1 MRHRTTDTAK
11 GHRNYIIIACD
22 VLLFLAMLKWLPVE
36 PEVARGL
43 AVLTFIGILWL
54 TEALHVTVTALLVPV
69 LAMFMGILPGAKAL
83 AGFADPTIFLFFGGF
98 ALAGALHEQKIDTW
112 LAGKILRMARGSL
125 GMALILIFLATAF
138 LSMWMSNTATAAM
151 MLPLV
156 IGLLDRIPAEKLKT
170 TAPFA
175 VLGVAYSAS
184 IGGMG
189 TLVGSPPNA
198 IAAHELGMGFAE
210 WFRIAMPIVLVFG
223 VIVFCLMYL
232 FFRPRLGL
240 HVDMAPAEGEVAEA
254 RLNARQ
260 VRVLLLFVLVAGS
273 WMCSSFLSSA
283 LGGIPSM
290 DTLIALCA
298 AVLLPLCGV
307 INWGGIAKNTDWG
320 VLLLFGGGITLSSI
334 LVQTGAA
341 GFLADQVSSLAMG
354 QSPIIILLII
364 SLSVDGDGGLR
375 HGHVRHAAGASGGH
389 RGLLRLHASR
399 LHASQRPGLRHREIP
414 SDDHGE
420 GRAADQCGARLRE
433 GFLGLDILDV
443 AERAPVQARALP
455 FRACGVAYLA
465 GTAVPWAFSWSSR
478 AAFLSSLAS
487 LAIR

>member
-1 MRHRTTDTAK
+1 MRHRTADTPK
-11 GHRNYIIIACD
+11 GHRNYVIIACD

-54 TEALHVTVTALLVPV
+54 TEALHVTVTSLLVPV
-69 LAMFMGILPGAKAL
+69 LAMFMGILPGEKAL
-83 AGFADPTIFLFFGGF
+83 SGFADPTIFLFFGGF
-98 ALAGALHEQKIDTW
+98 ALAGALHEQKIDAW

-156 IGLLDRIPAEKLKT
+156 IGLLDRVPAEKLKT

-175 VLGVAYSAS
+175 ILGVAYSAS

-223 VIVFCLMYL
+223 VIVFFLMYL
-232 FFRPRLGL
+232 FLRPNLGM
-240 HVDMAPAEGEVAEA
+240 HVDMVPEEREGTEG

-260 VRVLLLFVLVAGS
+260 VRVLILFVLVAGS

-283 LGGIPSM
+283 L
-290 DTLIALCA
+290 
-298 AVLLPLCGV
+298 CGV
-307 INWGGIAKNTDWG
+307 INWSGIAKNTDWG

-354 QSPIIILLII
+354 HSPIVILLII
-364 SLSVDGDGGLR
+364 SLFITSLTEFCSNTAS
-375 HGHVRHAAGASGGH
+375 AALVAPLMVTVASAMGMSATPLVLLVGIGASCAFMLPVSTPPNALAFATGKFPQMTMVKV
-389 RGLLRLHASR
+389 GLLINVVLVFVKA
-399 LHASQRPGLRHREIP
+399 
-414 SDDHGE
+414 
-420 GRAADQCGARLRE
+420 
-433 GFLGLDILDV
+433 F
-443 AERAPVQARALP
+443 
-455 FRACGVAYLA
+455 
-465 GTAVPWAFSWSSR
+465 WAWIFWM
-478 AAFLSSLAS
+478 
-487 LAIR
+487 

>member
-1 MRHRTTDTAK
+1 MRHRTTDTPK

-54 TEALHVTVTALLVPV
+54 TEALHVTVTSLLVPV
-69 LAMFMGILPGAKAL
+69 LAMLMGILPGAKAL
-83 AGFADPTIFLFFGGF
+83 SGFADPTIFLFFGGF

-175 VLGVAYSAS
+175 ILGVAYSAS

-232 FFRPRLGL
+232 FFRPRLGV
-240 HVDMAPAEGEVAEA
+240 HVDMTPAEGGETEG

-260 VRVLLLFVLVAGS
+260 VRVLILFVLVAGS

-290 DTLIALCA
+290 DTLIALSA

-307 INWGGIAKNTDWG
+307 INWSGIAKNTDWG
-320 VLLLFGGGITLSSI
+320 VLLLFGGGHHAQQHSR
-334 LVQTGAA
+334 
-341 GFLADQVSSLAMG
+341 
-354 QSPIIILLII
+354 P
-364 SLSVDGDGGLR
+364 DGGGGIPGGPGIFSRHGAEPHRHPAHHQPLHHVADGILFQYGQCGPGGPADGHGSLR
-375 HGHVRHAAGASGGH
+375 HGHVCYAAGASGRH
-389 RGLLRLHASR
+389 RRFLRLHAPRFHS
-399 LHASQRPGLRHREIP
+399 SQRPGLRDGKIP

-420 GRAADQCGARLRE
+420 GGAAD
-433 GFLGLDILDV
+433 
-443 AERAPVQARALP
+443 
-455 FRACGVAYLA
+455 
-465 GTAVPWAFSWSSR
+465 
-478 AAFLSSLAS
+478 
-487 LAIR
+487 

>member
-1 MRHRTTDTAK
+1 MRHRTTDTPK
-11 GHRNYIIIACD
+11 GHRNYVIIACD

-54 TEALHVTVTALLVPV
+54 TEALHVTVTSLLVPV

-83 AGFADPTIFLFFGGF
+83 SGFADPTIFLFFGGF

-156 IGLLDRIPAEKLKT
+156 IGLLDRIPAERLKT

-175 VLGVAYSAS
+175 ILGVAYSAS

-232 FFRPRLGL
+232 FLRPSLGM
-240 HVDMAPAEGEVAEA
+240 HVDMEPEGGEKTEA

-260 VRVLLLFVLVAGS
+260 VRVLILFVLVAGS

-290 DTLIALCA
+290 DTLIALSA

-334 LVQTGAA
+334 LVQTGGRVPGGSGIFSRHGAEPHHHPA
-341 GFLADQVSSLAMG
+341 HHQPLHHVADGILFQYG
-354 QSPIIILLII
+354 QRRPGGSA
-364 SLSVDGDGGLR
+364 DGHGGLR
-375 HGHVRHAAGASGGH
+375 HGHVCYSAGASGGH
-389 RGLLRLHASR
+389 RRFLRLHAPR
-399 LHASQRPGLRHREIP
+399 FHPSQRPGLRDGKIP
-414 SDDHGE
+414 SDDHGK
-420 GRAADQCGARLRE
+420 GGAAD
-433 GFLGLDILDV
+433 
-443 AERAPVQARALP
+443 
-455 FRACGVAYLA
+455 
-465 GTAVPWAFSWSSR
+465 
-478 AAFLSSLAS
+478 
-487 LAIR
+487 

>member
-1 MRHRTTDTAK
+1 MRHRTTDTPK

-54 TEALHVTVTALLVPV
+54 TEALHVTVTSLLVPV

-83 AGFADPTIFLFFGGF
+83 SGFADPTIFLFFGGF
-98 ALAGALHEQKIDTW
+98 ALAGALHEQKIDAW

-156 IGLLDRIPAEKLKT
+156 IGLLDRIPAERLKT

-175 VLGVAYSAS
+175 ILGVAYSAS

-223 VIVFCLMYL
+223 VIVFFLMYL
-232 FFRPRLGL
+232 FLRPNLGM
-240 HVDMAPAEGEVAEA
+240 HVDMEPAEGKT
-254 RLNARQ
+254 R
-260 VRVLLLFVLVAGS
+260 
-273 WMCSSFLSSA
+273 
-283 LGGIPSM
+283 
-290 DTLIALCA
+290 
-298 AVLLPLCGV
+298 
-307 INWGGIAKNTDWG
+307 
-320 VLLLFGGGITLSSI
+320 
-334 LVQTGAA
+334 
-341 GFLADQVSSLAMG
+341 
-354 QSPIIILLII
+354 
-364 SLSVDGDGGLR
+364 
-375 HGHVRHAAGASGGH
+375 
-389 RGLLRLHASR
+389 
-399 LHASQRPGLRHREIP
+399 RPG
-414 SDDHGE
+414 
-420 GRAADQCGARLRE
+420 
-433 GFLGLDILDV
+433 
-443 AERAPVQARALP
+443 
-455 FRACGVAYLA
+455 
-465 GTAVPWAFSWSSR
+465 
-478 AAFLSSLAS
+478 
-487 LAIR
+487 

>member
-1 MRHRTTDTAK
+1 MRHRTTDTPK

-54 TEALHVTVTALLVPV
+54 TEALHVTVTSLLVPV
-69 LAMFMGILPGAKAL
+69 LAMLMGILPGAKAL
-83 AGFADPTIFLFFGGF
+83 SGFADPTIFLFFGGF

-175 VLGVAYSAS
+175 ILGVAYSAS

-232 FFRPRLGL
+232 FFRPRLGM
-240 HVDMAPAEGEVAEA
+240 HVDMTPAEGG
-254 RLNARQ
+254 RNGRQ
-260 VRVLLLFVLVAGS
+260 VECQAGACPYS
-273 WMCSSFLSSA
+273 LRAGGRELDVQQFPFLCFGRHSVHGYAHRAECCGAAAAVRGYQLERHRQKYGLGRPAPVRGRHHAQQHSRPDGG
-283 LGGIPSM
+283 GGIP
-290 DTLIALCA
+290 
-298 AVLLPLCGV
+298 
-307 INWGGIAKNTDWG
+307 GGS
-320 VLLLFGGGITLSSI
+320 GIFS
-334 LVQTGAA
+334 
-341 GFLADQVSSLAMG
+341 
-354 QSPIIILLII
+354 
-364 SLSVDGDGGLR
+364 R
-375 HGHVRHAAGASGGH
+375 HGAEPHRHPCSSSAS
-389 RGLLRLHASR
+389 
-399 LHASQRPGLRHREIP
+399 
-414 SDDHGE
+414 
-420 GRAADQCGARLRE
+420 
-433 GFLGLDILDV
+433 
-443 AERAPVQARALP
+443 
-455 FRACGVAYLA
+455 
-465 GTAVPWAFSWSSR
+465 SSR
-478 AAFLSSLAS
+478 
-487 LAIR
+487 R